1 MKIHNTVKG
10 EDMQN
15 FIEQFGD
22 YAPIIFLLLASI
34 LPIFLFPPGIFS
46 VIGGLLFGFKLG
58 AVLTI
63 IAAIIYTNIMFLI
76 SRYFARN
83 KIENFL
89 EKRLT
94 LKQFNRIFGLKDNKL
109 ATFLIICRLIPIL
122 PNSVVSYSYG
132 LTRISFK
139 HYFIANLIGLIPGR
153 LIWLNFGSKL
163 NNIWSLEFLM
173 AAILILA
180 FVIIGAIVAK
190 NMEKKQNGSTYDEP
204 YIMKKILLTCYSY
217 IIYSKLYI
225 NFIL

>member
-1 MKIHNTVKG
+1 
-10 EDMQN
+10 MQN

-22 YAPIIFLLLASI
+22 YTPIIFLLLASI
-34 LPIFLFPPGIFS
+34 LPILLFPPGIFS

-58 AVLTI
+58 AFLTI

-122 PNSVVSYSYG
+122 PNSIVSYSYG

-173 AAILILA
+173 AAILIIA
-180 FVIIGAIVAK
+180 FVAIGAIVAK
-190 NMEKKQNGSTYDEP
+190 NME
-204 YIMKKILLTCYSY
+204 
-217 IIYSKLYI
+217 
-225 NFIL
+225 

>member
-1 MKIHNTVKG
+1 
-10 EDMQN
+10 MQN
-15 FIEQFGD
+15 FIGQFGD

-58 AVLTI
+58 AILTI

-89 EKRLT
+89 AKHLT
-94 LKQFNRIFGLKDNKL
+94 LKQYNRIFGLDDNKL

-139 HYFIANLIGLIPGR
+139 HYFMANLIGLIPGR

-163 NNIWSLEFLM
+163 NNIWSLEFLT
-173 AAILILA
+173 AAVLIVA
-180 FVIIGAIVAK
+180 FIGIGAIVTK
-190 NMEKKQNGSTYDEP
+190 NTE
-204 YIMKKILLTCYSY
+204 
-217 IIYSKLYI
+217 
-225 NFIL
+225 

>member
-1 MKIHNTVKG
+1 
-10 EDMQN
+10 MQN
-15 FIEQFGD
+15 FIEQFGNC
-22 YAPIIFLLLASI
+22 APIIFLLLASI

-46 VIGGLLFGFKLG
+46 VIGGLLFGFTKG
-58 AVLTI
+58 AILTI
-63 IAAIIYTNIMFLI
+63 IAAIIYTNIMFLL

-173 AAILILA
+173 AAILIIA
-180 FVIIGAIVAK
+180 FIGIGAIVAK
-190 NMEKKQNGSTYDEP
+190 NME
-204 YIMKKILLTCYSY
+204 
-217 IIYSKLYI
+217 
-225 NFIL
+225 

>member
-1 MKIHNTVKG
+1 
-10 EDMQN
+10 MQN

-34 LPIFLFPPGIFS
+34 LPILLFPPGIFS
-46 VIGGLLFGFKLG
+46 VIGGLLFGLKLG

-94 LKQFNRIFGLKDNKL
+94 LKQFNRIFGLNDNKL

-122 PNSVVSYSYG
+122 PNSIVSYSYG

-139 HYFIANLIGLIPGR
+139 HYFMANLIGLIPGR

-190 NMEKKQNGSTYDEP
+190 NME
-204 YIMKKILLTCYSY
+204 
-217 IIYSKLYI
+217 
-225 NFIL
+225 

>member
-1 MKIHNTVKG
+1 
-10 EDMQN
+10 MQN

-22 YAPIIFLLLASI
+22 CAPIIFLILASI

-94 LKQFNRIFGLKDNKL
+94 LKQFNRIFGLNDNKL

-139 HYFIANLIGLIPGR
+139 HYFIANLIGLIPSR

-173 AAILILA
+173 AAILIIA
-180 FVIIGAIVAK
+180 FVAIGAIVAK
-190 NMEKKQNGSTYDEP
+190 NME
-204 YIMKKILLTCYSY
+204 
-217 IIYSKLYI
+217 
-225 NFIL
+225 

>member
-1 MKIHNTVKG
+1 
-10 EDMQN
+10 MQN
-15 FIEQFGD
+15 FIEQFGNC
-22 YAPIIFLLLASI
+22 APIIFLLLASI
-34 LPIFLFPPGIFS
+34 LPIFMFPPGIFS

-58 AVLTI
+58 AFLTI

-89 EKRLT
+89 AKHLT
-94 LKQFNRIFGLKDNKL
+94 LKQFNRIFGLNDNKL

-163 NNIWSLEFLM
+163 NNIWSLEFLT
-173 AAILILA
+173 AVVLIVA
-180 FVIIGAIVAK
+180 FIGIGAIVAK
-190 NMEKKQNGSTYDEP
+190 NME
-204 YIMKKILLTCYSY
+204 
-217 IIYSKLYI
+217 
-225 NFIL
+225 

>member
-1 MKIHNTVKG
+1 
-10 EDMQN
+10 MQN

-34 LPIFLFPPGIFS
+34 LPILLFPPGIFS
-46 VIGGLLFGFKLG
+46 VIGGLLFGFTKG
-58 AVLTI
+58 AILTI

-109 ATFLIICRLIPIL
+109 ATFLIICRLIPVL
-122 PNSVVSYSYG
+122 PNSIVSYSYG

-139 HYFIANLIGLIPGR
+139 HYFMANLIGLIPGR

-163 NNIWSLEFLM
+163 NNIWSLEFLT
-173 AAILILA
+173 AAVLIVA
-180 FVIIGAIVAK
+180 FIGIGAIVTK
-190 NMEKKQNGSTYDEP
+190 NME
-204 YIMKKILLTCYSY
+204 
-217 IIYSKLYI
+217 
-225 NFIL
+225 

>member
-1 MKIHNTVKG
+1 
-10 EDMQN
+10 MQN

-46 VIGGLLFGFKLG
+46 VIGGLLFGFTKG

-63 IAAIIYTNIMFLI
+63 IASIIYTNIMFLI

-89 EKRLT
+89 AKHLT
-94 LKQFNRIFGLKDNKL
+94 LKQYNRIFGLNDNKL

-163 NNIWSLEFLM
+163 NNIWSLEFLT
-173 AAILILA
+173 AAVLIVA
-180 FVIIGAIVAK
+180 FIGIGAIVAK
-190 NMEKKQNGSTYDEP
+190 NME
-204 YIMKKILLTCYSY
+204 
-217 IIYSKLYI
+217 
-225 NFIL
+225 

>member
-1 MKIHNTVKG
+1 MKIHNTIKG

-173 AAILILA
+173 AAILIIA

-190 NMEKKQNGSTYDEP
+190 NME
-204 YIMKKILLTCYSY
+204 
-217 IIYSKLYI
+217 
-225 NFIL
+225 

>member
-1 MKIHNTVKG
+1 
-10 EDMQN
+10 MQN
-15 FIEQFGD
+15 FIEQFGNC
-22 YAPIIFLLLASI
+22 APIIFLLLASI

-58 AVLTI
+58 AILTI
-63 IAAIIYTNIMFLI
+63 IAAIIYTNIIFLI

-94 LKQFNRIFGLKDNKL
+94 LKQYNRIFGLNDNKL
-109 ATFLIICRLIPIL
+109 ATFLVICRLIPIL

-173 AAILILA
+173 AAVLIVA
-180 FVIIGAIVAK
+180 FIGIGAIVAK
-190 NMEKKQNGSTYDEP
+190 NME
-204 YIMKKILLTCYSY
+204 
-217 IIYSKLYI
+217 
-225 NFIL
+225 

>member
-34 LPIFLFPPGIFS
+34 LPILLFPPGIFS

-94 LKQFNRIFGLKDNKL
+94 LKQFNRIFGLNDNKL

-122 PNSVVSYSYG
+122 PNSIVSYSYG

-139 HYFIANLIGLIPGR
+139 HYFMANLIGLIPGR

-163 NNIWSLEFLM
+163 NNIWSLEFLT
-173 AAILILA
+173 AAILIIA
-180 FVIIGAIVAK
+180 FVIIGTIVAK
-190 NMEKKQNGSTYDEP
+190 NME
-204 YIMKKILLTCYSY
+204 
-217 IIYSKLYI
+217 
-225 NFIL
+225 

>member
-15 FIEQFGD
+15 FIEQFGNC
-22 YAPIIFLLLASI
+22 APIIFLLLASI

-46 VIGGLLFGFKLG
+46 VIGGLLFGLKLG

-94 LKQFNRIFGLKDNKL
+94 LKQFNRIFGLNDNKL

-122 PNSVVSYSYG
+122 PNSIISYSYG

-173 AAILILA
+173 AAVLIVA
-180 FVIIGAIVAK
+180 FIGIGAIVAK
-190 NMEKKQNGSTYDEP
+190 NME
-204 YIMKKILLTCYSY
+204 
-217 IIYSKLYI
+217 
-225 NFIL
+225 

>member
-163 NNIWSLEFLM
+163 NNIWSLEFLI

-180 FVIIGAIVAK
+180 FVIIGAIATK
-190 NMEKKQNGSTYDEP
+190 NME
-204 YIMKKILLTCYSY
+204 
-217 IIYSKLYI
+217 
-225 NFIL
+225 

>member
-1 MKIHNTVKG
+1 
-10 EDMQN
+10 MQN

-34 LPIFLFPPGIFS
+34 LPILLFPPGIFS

-58 AVLTI
+58 TFLTI

-109 ATFLIICRLIPIL
+109 ATFLILCRLIPIL
-122 PNSVVSYSYG
+122 PNSIVSYSYG

-173 AAILILA
+173 AAILIIA
-180 FVIIGAIVAK
+180 FVAIGAIVAK
-190 NMEKKQNGSTYDEP
+190 NME
-204 YIMKKILLTCYSY
+204 
-217 IIYSKLYI
+217 
-225 NFIL
+225 

>member
-1 MKIHNTVKG
+1 
-10 EDMQN
+10 MQN

-34 LPIFLFPPGIFS
+34 LPILLFPPGIFS

-58 AVLTI
+58 AFLTI

-94 LKQFNRIFGLKDNKL
+94 LKQFNRIFGLNDNKL

-122 PNSVVSYSYG
+122 PNSIVSYSYG

-139 HYFIANLIGLIPGR
+139 HYFMANLIGLIPGR

-173 AAILILA
+173 AAILIIA
-180 FVIIGAIVAK
+180 FVAIGAIVAK
-190 NMEKKQNGSTYDEP
+190 NMG
-204 YIMKKILLTCYSY
+204 
-217 IIYSKLYI
+217 
-225 NFIL
+225 

>member
-1 MKIHNTVKG
+1 
-10 EDMQN
+10 MQN

-34 LPIFLFPPGIFS
+34 LPILLFPPGIFS

-58 AVLTI
+58 AFLTI

-89 EKRLT
+89 EKHLT
-94 LKQFNRIFGLKDNKL
+94 LKQFNRIFGLNDNKL

-122 PNSVVSYSYG
+122 PNSIVSYSYG

-139 HYFIANLIGLIPGR
+139 HYFMANLIGLIPGR

-163 NNIWSLEFLM
+163 NNIWSLEFLT
-173 AAILILA
+173 AAILIIA
-180 FVIIGAIVAK
+180 FVIIGTIVAK
-190 NMEKKQNGSTYDEP
+190 NME
-204 YIMKKILLTCYSY
+204 
-217 IIYSKLYI
+217 
-225 NFIL
+225 

>member
-58 AVLTI
+58 AILTI

-94 LKQFNRIFGLKDNKL
+94 LKQFNRIFSLKDNKL

-122 PNSVVSYSYG
+122 PNSIVSYSYG

-163 NNIWSLEFLM
+163 NNIWSLEFLT
-173 AAILILA
+173 AAVLIVA
-180 FVIIGAIVAK
+180 FIGIGAIVAK
-190 NMEKKQNGSTYDEP
+190 NME
-204 YIMKKILLTCYSY
+204 
-217 IIYSKLYI
+217 
-225 NFIL
+225 

>member
-1 MKIHNTVKG
+1 
-10 EDMQN
+10 MQN

-34 LPIFLFPPGIFS
+34 LPILLFPPGIFS
-46 VIGGLLFGFKLG
+46 VIGGLLFGFTKG
-58 AVLTI
+58 AILTI
-63 IAAIIYTNIMFLI
+63 VAAIIYTNIMFLI

-122 PNSVVSYSYG
+122 PNSIVSYSYG

-173 AAILILA
+173 AAVLIVA
-180 FVIIGAIVAK
+180 FIGVGAIVAK
-190 NMEKKQNGSTYDEP
+190 NME
-204 YIMKKILLTCYSY
+204 
-217 IIYSKLYI
+217 
-225 NFIL
+225 

>member
-1 MKIHNTVKG
+1 
-10 EDMQN
+10 MQN

-34 LPIFLFPPGIFS
+34 LPVFLFPPGIFS
-46 VIGGLLFGFKLG
+46 VIGGLLFGFAKG
-58 AVLTI
+58 AILTI

-122 PNSVVSYSYG
+122 PNSVISYSYG

-163 NNIWSLEFLM
+163 NNIWSLEFLT
-173 AAILILA
+173 AAVLIVA
-180 FVIIGAIVAK
+180 FIGIGAIVAK
-190 NMEKKQNGSTYDEP
+190 NME
-204 YIMKKILLTCYSY
+204 
-217 IIYSKLYI
+217 
-225 NFIL
+225 

>member
-1 MKIHNTVKG
+1 MKIHNTIKG

-58 AVLTI
+58 AILTI

-122 PNSVVSYSYG
+122 PNSIVSYSYG

-173 AAILILA
+173 AAILIIA
-180 FVIIGAIVAK
+180 FVAIGAIVAK
-190 NMEKKQNGSTYDEP
+190 NME
-204 YIMKKILLTCYSY
+204 
-217 IIYSKLYI
+217 
-225 NFIL
+225 

>member
-1 MKIHNTVKG
+1 
-10 EDMQN
+10 MQN

-34 LPIFLFPPGIFS
+34 LPILLFPPGIFS
-46 VIGGLLFGFKLG
+46 VIGGLLFGFTKG
-58 AVLTI
+58 AILTI

-122 PNSVVSYSYG
+122 PNSIVSYSYG

-173 AAILILA
+173 AAILIIA
-180 FVIIGAIVAK
+180 FVTIGAIVAK
-190 NMEKKQNGSTYDEP
+190 NME
-204 YIMKKILLTCYSY
+204 
-217 IIYSKLYI
+217 
-225 NFIL
+225 

>member
-15 FIEQFGD
+15 FIEQFGN

-58 AVLTI
+58 AILTI
-63 IAAIIYTNIMFLI
+63 IAAIIYTNIMFLL

-89 EKRLT
+89 AKHLT

-173 AAILILA
+173 AAVLIVA
-180 FVIIGAIVAK
+180 FIGIGAIVAK
-190 NMEKKQNGSTYDEP
+190 NMK
-204 YIMKKILLTCYSY
+204 
-217 IIYSKLYI
+217 
-225 NFIL
+225 

>member
-1 MKIHNTVKG
+1 
-10 EDMQN
+10 MQN
-15 FIEQFGD
+15 FIEQFGN

-46 VIGGLLFGFKLG
+46 VIGGLLFGFTKG
-58 AVLTI
+58 AILTI
-63 IAAIIYTNIMFLI
+63 IAAIIYTNIMFLL

-163 NNIWSLEFLM
+163 NNIWSLEFLT
-173 AAILILA
+173 AAVLIVA
-180 FVIIGAIVAK
+180 FIGIGAIVAK
-190 NMEKKQNGSTYDEP
+190 NME
-204 YIMKKILLTCYSY
+204 
-217 IIYSKLYI
+217 
-225 NFIL
+225 

>member
-1 MKIHNTVKG
+1 
-10 EDMQN
+10 MQN

-46 VIGGLLFGFKLG
+46 VIGGLLFGFTKG
-58 AVLTI
+58 AILTI
-63 IAAIIYTNIMFLI
+63 IAAIIYTNIMFLL

-94 LKQFNRIFGLKDNKL
+94 LKQFNRIFGLNDNKL

-122 PNSVVSYSYG
+122 PNSIVSYSYG

-163 NNIWSLEFLM
+163 NNIWSLEFLT
-173 AAILILA
+173 AAVLIVA
-180 FVIIGAIVAK
+180 FIGIGAIVAK
-190 NMEKKQNGSTYDEP
+190 NME
-204 YIMKKILLTCYSY
+204 
-217 IIYSKLYI
+217 
-225 NFIL
+225 

>member
-1 MKIHNTVKG
+1 
-10 EDMQN
+10 MQN

-34 LPIFLFPPGIFS
+34 LPILLFPPGIFS

-58 AVLTI
+58 TFLTI

-94 LKQFNRIFGLKDNKL
+94 LKQFNRIFGLNDNKL
-109 ATFLIICRLIPIL
+109 ATFLVICRLIPIL

-173 AAILILA
+173 AAILIIA
-180 FVIIGAIVAK
+180 FVSIGAIVAK
-190 NMEKKQNGSTYDEP
+190 NME
-204 YIMKKILLTCYSY
+204 
-217 IIYSKLYI
+217 
-225 NFIL
+225 

>member
-1 MKIHNTVKG
+1 
-10 EDMQN
+10 MQN

-34 LPIFLFPPGIFS
+34 LPILLFPPGIFS

-58 AVLTI
+58 AFLTI

-94 LKQFNRIFGLKDNKL
+94 LKQYNRIFGLNDNKL

-139 HYFIANLIGLIPGR
+139 HYFIANLIGLIPSR

-173 AAILILA
+173 AAILIIA
-180 FVIIGAIVAK
+180 FVAIGAIVAK
-190 NMEKKQNGSTYDEP
+190 NME
-204 YIMKKILLTCYSY
+204 
-217 IIYSKLYI
+217 
-225 NFIL
+225 

>member
-1 MKIHNTVKG
+1 
-10 EDMQN
+10 MQN

-34 LPIFLFPPGIFS
+34 LPILLFPPGIFS

-58 AVLTI
+58 AFLTI

-94 LKQFNRIFGLKDNKL
+94 LKQFNRIFGLNDNKL

-122 PNSVVSYSYG
+122 PNSIVSYSYG

-173 AAILILA
+173 AAILIIA
-180 FVIIGAIVAK
+180 FVAIGAIVAK
-190 NMEKKQNGSTYDEP
+190 NME
-204 YIMKKILLTCYSY
+204 
-217 IIYSKLYI
+217 
-225 NFIL
+225 

>member
-1 MKIHNTVKG
+1 MKIHNTIKG

-15 FIEQFGD
+15 FIEQFGN

-46 VIGGLLFGFKLG
+46 VIGGLLFGFTKG
-58 AVLTI
+58 AILTI

-94 LKQFNRIFGLKDNKL
+94 LKQYNRIFGLNDNKL

-139 HYFIANLIGLIPGR
+139 HYFIANLIGLIPSR

-173 AAILILA
+173 AAVLIVA
-180 FVIIGAIVAK
+180 FIGIGAIVAK
-190 NMEKKQNGSTYDEP
+190 NME
-204 YIMKKILLTCYSY
+204 
-217 IIYSKLYI
+217 
-225 NFIL
+225 

>member
-1 MKIHNTVKG
+1 
-10 EDMQN
+10 MQN

-34 LPIFLFPPGIFS
+34 LPILLFPPGIFS

-89 EKRLT
+89 EKHLT
-94 LKQFNRIFGLKDNKL
+94 LKQFNRIFGLNDNKL

-122 PNSVVSYSYG
+122 PNSIVSYSYG

-139 HYFIANLIGLIPGR
+139 HYFMANLIGLIPGR

-173 AAILILA
+173 AAILIIA
-180 FVIIGAIVAK
+180 FVAIGAIVAK
-190 NMEKKQNGSTYDEP
+190 NME
-204 YIMKKILLTCYSY
+204 
-217 IIYSKLYI
+217 
-225 NFIL
+225 

>member
-1 MKIHNTVKG
+1 
-10 EDMQN
+10 MQN

-34 LPIFLFPPGIFS
+34 LPILLFPPGIFS
-46 VIGGLLFGFKLG
+46 VIGGLLFGFTKG
-58 AVLTI
+58 AILTI
-63 IAAIIYTNIMFLI
+63 IAAIIYTNIMFLL

-94 LKQFNRIFGLKDNKL
+94 LKQYNRIFGLNDNKL
-109 ATFLIICRLIPIL
+109 ATFLVICRLIPIL

-173 AAILILA
+173 AAILIIA
-180 FVIIGAIVAK
+180 FIGIGAIVAK
-190 NMEKKQNGSTYDEP
+190 NME
-204 YIMKKILLTCYSY
+204 
-217 IIYSKLYI
+217 
-225 NFIL
+225 

>member
-34 LPIFLFPPGIFS
+34 LPILLFPPGIFS

-94 LKQFNRIFGLKDNKL
+94 LKQFNRIFGLKGNKL

-122 PNSVVSYSYG
+122 PNSIVSYSYG

-173 AAILILA
+173 AAILIIA
-180 FVIIGAIVAK
+180 FVAIGAIVAK
-190 NMEKKQNGSTYDEP
+190 NMG
-204 YIMKKILLTCYSY
+204 
-217 IIYSKLYI
+217 
-225 NFIL
+225 

>member
-1 MKIHNTVKG
+1 MKIHNTIKG

-15 FIEQFGD
+15 FIEQFGN

-46 VIGGLLFGFKLG
+46 VIGGLLFGFTKG
-58 AVLTI
+58 AILTI

-173 AAILILA
+173 AAVLIVA
-180 FVIIGAIVAK
+180 FIGIGAIVAK
-190 NMEKKQNGSTYDEP
+190 NME
-204 YIMKKILLTCYSY
+204 
-217 IIYSKLYI
+217 
-225 NFIL
+225 